1 MPAGTWHAGWRM
13 RRAAG
18 TRSRLERPARRT
30 GIEGGH
36 RTSCGRCRACRLRQA
51 RQQLS
56 GYCDWS
62 VFGRTEP
69 DHDLLAPEFDP
80 SVPGE
85 LAELRMTVGLRL
97 LANSINKLRYP

>member
-1 MPAGTWHAGWRM
+1 M
-13 RRAAG
+13 RDSNCQVIA
-18 TRSRLERPARRT
+18 
-30 GIEGGH
+30 I
-36 RTSCGRCRACRLRQA
+36 
-51 RQQLS
+51 
-56 GYCDWS
+56 
-62 VFGRTEP
+62 FGRTEP

>member
-1 MPAGTWHAGWRM
+1 LK
-13 RRAAG
+13 AA
-18 TRSRLERPARRT
+18 TEQVAVDVALADCVKRDSNCQVIA
-30 GIEGGH
+30 I
-36 RTSCGRCRACRLRQA
+36 
-51 RQQLS
+51 
-56 GYCDWS
+56 
-62 VFGRTEP
+62 FGRTEP